1 MPEATRSARVR
12 AKSDVRCL
20 AIGANDFKQLL
31 QRRAAD
37 RARDAARRRR
47 AALARTQRRLTRVRP
62 VPTTCDVAEKLIADN
77 RRARHDY
84 ELLERV
90 EAGLVLTGT
99 EVKSLRQG
107 RATLGQAYADVRDGE
122 AWLHGAEI
130 AVYDQGNRA
139 NHEPTRPRKLLLHRR
154 EIDRLY
160 GQVREKGLTLVP
172 TRLYFKDGRVKVE
185 LALARGKDVRD
196 KRRTIAD
203 RDAKRQIERAMKARR

>member
-1 MPEATRSARVR
+1 
-12 AKSDVRCL
+12 
-20 AIGANDFKQLL
+20 
-31 QRRAAD
+31 
-37 RARDAARRRR
+37 
-47 AALARTQRRLTRVRP
+47 
-62 VPTTCDVAEKLIADN
+62 VAEKLITDN

-84 ELLERV
+84 ELLERF
-90 EAGLVLTGT
+90 EAGVVLTGT

-130 AVYDQGNRA
+130 AIYDQGNRA
-139 NHEPTRPRKLLLHRR
+139 NHEPTRSRKLLLHRR

-172 TRLYFKDGRVKVE
+172 TRLYFKDGRVKIE

-196 KRRTIAD
+196 KRRAVAD
-203 RDAKRQIERAMKARR
+203 RDAKREMERAVKARR

>member
-1 MPEATRSARVR
+1 MASKEH
-12 AKSDVRCL
+12 
-20 AIGANDFKQLL
+20 
-31 QRRAAD
+31 
-37 RARDAARRRR
+37 
-47 AALARTQRRLTRVRP
+47 
-62 VPTTCDVAEKLIADN
+62 LIADN

-107 RATLGQAYADVRDGE
+107 RAILGQAYADVREGE

-130 AVYDQGNRA
+130 ATYDQGNRA

-160 GQVREKGLTLVP
+160 GQVREKGLSLVP
-172 TRLYFKDGRVKVE
+172 TKLSYKSGGVRVE

-196 KRRTIAD
+196 KRRTVV
-203 RDAKRQIERAMKARR
+203 EREAR